1 MGPLTILGVRVTGH
15 GGSVAILLRTHGA
28 RRRPPLRSPSVR
40 ITAKVDYAVRAMCE
54 LAGQGGGPV
63 RGERLASAQGI
74 PQSFLENILHELKRA
89 GLVSTQ
95 RGVDGGY
102 RLAKPADEITVAD
115 IIRAVEGP
123 LADVRGARPDS
134 LAYEGSASSLRDV
147 WLAVRANLRAV
158 LELVT
163 VADIAEDHLP
173 ELVPRLL
180 EDPEALRPH

>member
-1 MGPLTILGVRVTGH
+1 M
-15 GGSVAILLRTHGA
+15 
-28 RRRPPLRSPSVR
+28 R

-54 LAGQGGGPV
+54 LATHDGTPR
-63 RGERLASAQGI
+63 RGELIATAQAI

-89 GLVSTQ
+89 GLVATQ

-102 RLAKPADEITVAD
+102 RLAKPAREITVAD

-123 LADVRGARPDS
+123 LADVRGARPET
-134 LAYEGSASSLRDV
+134 LAFDGAAAPLRDV

-158 LELVT
+158 LEGVT

-173 ELVPRLL
+173 PFIPELLA
-180 EDPEALRPH
+180 DPEALRPH